1 VAGALCAA
9 ASQFFIC
16 VFWKNTM
23 LQDPIVIVSGAR
35 TPMGSFQG
43 DFAALA
49 AHDLGGVAIK
59 AAVGRAGIAPESVDE
74 VLMGNC
80 LMAGQGQAPA
90 RQAAFKGGLPDS
102 AGAVTLSK
110 MCGSAMRAVMF
121 GHDML
126 AAGSADVVV
135 AGGMESMTN
144 APYLLPK
151 ARGGYRI
158 GHDRIFDHM
167 MLDGLEDAY
176 QPGRSMGTF
185 GEDCAAKYSFTREQ
199 QDAFA
204 TASVQRAKAATESGA
219 FAAEIVPVTVKD
231 RSGERV
237 VSVDEGPGKVKL
249 EKIATLKPAFKK
261 DGTITAASSSSIND
275 GAAALVMMRES
286 TAKKLGAKPL
296 ARIVSHATHAQE
308 PEWFATAPLG
318 ATQKALAKAGW
329 QVGDVQLW
337 EINEAF
343 AVVPMALMKELD
355 LPHDKVNVNGGAC
368 ALGHPIGAS
377 GARIMVTLIHA
388 LKARGLTKGL
398 ATLCIGGGEATAVA
412 LELV

>member
-1 VAGALCAA
+1 M
-9 ASQFFIC
+9 SES
-16 VFWKNTM
+16 
-23 LQDPIVIVSGAR
+23 IVIVAAAR

-43 DFAALA
+43 DFASLA
-49 AHDLGGVAIK
+49 AHDLGGAAIA
-59 AAVGRAGIAPESVDE
+59 AAVQRAGVAPGQVDE

-102 AGAVTLSK
+102 AGAITLSK
-110 MCGSAMRAVMF
+110 MCGSGMRAAMLA
-121 GHDML
+121 HDML
-126 AAGSADVVV
+126 LAGSADVLV

-176 QPGRSMGTF
+176 ESGRSMGTF

-204 TASVQRAKAATESGA
+204 TASVQRAQAAVQSGA
-219 FAAEIVPVTVKD
+219 FAKEIIPVTVKG
-231 RSGERV
+231 RGGEV
-237 VSVDEGPGKVKL
+237 LVAIDEGPGRIKL
-249 EKIATLKPAFKK
+249 DKIPTLKPAFKK

-275 GAAALVMMRES
+275 GAAALVLMRNS
-286 TAKKLGAKPL
+286 TAQQLGNRPL
-296 ARIVSHATHAQE
+296 ARIVAHAVHAQA
-308 PEWFATAPLG
+308 PNWFATAPVG
-318 ATQKALAKAGW
+318 AVHKVLAKAGW
-329 QVGDVQLW
+329 TVADVDLW
-337 EINEAF
+337 EVNEAF
-343 AVVPMALMKELD
+343 AVVPMALMHELG
-355 LPHDKVNVNGGAC
+355 LSHDIVNVNGGAC

-388 LKARGLTKGL
+388 LQARGLKKGV

-412 LELV
+412 LELL